1 MLSVHTN
8 YASLVSQGAVS
19 KSNSL
24 LTNAMERLSTGLR
37 INSAAD
43 DAAGLQIANRMNANL
58 KGMQAASRN
67 ISDATSML
75 QTADGALEEL
85 TTIANRQKELATQA
99 ANGVNSDADR
109 TALNAEFQ
117 ALTAESARIMGQTTY
132 AGNDLMKTLGGTAKV
147 EAVTAVTEDLTASP
161 PVIGVTAVTAVTAAP
176 GSVQF
181 QIGANGAEIL
191 KTGFQAPTA
200 ITGDISTAAGATAAM
215 AEVDT
220 YINEVGTARS
230 TLGASINRLG
240 HTASNLSSVMENTQA
255 AAGRIMDADFA
266 VESANM
272 TRNQMLVQAGTT
284 VLSSANQNTGL
295 VMGLLR

>member
-1 MLSVHTN
+1 
-8 YASLVSQGAVS
+8 
-19 KSNSL
+19 
-24 LTNAMERLSTGLR
+24 
-37 INSAAD
+37 
-43 DAAGLQIANRMNANL
+43 
-58 KGMQAASRN
+58 
-67 ISDATSML
+67 
-75 QTADGALEEL
+75 
-85 TTIANRQKELATQA
+85 
-99 ANGVNSDADR
+99 NSDADR

-132 AGNDLMKTLGGTAKV
+132 AGNDLMKTLGGTAGTA
-147 EAVTAVTEDLTASP
+147 AVAAVAADATAVP
-161 PVIGVTAVTAVTAAP
+161 PVIAVAAVAAVAGTP

-181 QIGANGAEIL
+181 QIGANGAEVL
-191 KTGFQAPTA
+191 TTGFQAPTVM
-200 ITGDISTAAGATAAM
+200 IGDISTAAGATAAM

>member
-147 EAVTAVTEDLTASP
+147 EAVTAVTEDLTATP
-161 PVIGVTAVTAVTAAP
+161 PVIGVTGVTGVAAAP

-191 KTGFQAPTA
+191 ATGFQAPTA

-240 HTASNLSSVMENTQA
+240 HTASNLSSV
-255 AAGRIMDADFA
+255 
-266 VESANM
+266 
-272 TRNQMLVQAGTT
+272 
-284 VLSSANQNTGL
+284 
-295 VMGLLR
+295 

>member
-1 MLSVHTN
+1 
-8 YASLVSQGAVS
+8 
-19 KSNSL
+19 
-24 LTNAMERLSTGLR
+24 
-37 INSAAD
+37 
-43 DAAGLQIANRMNANL
+43 
-58 KGMQAASRN
+58 
-67 ISDATSML
+67 
-75 QTADGALEEL
+75 
-85 TTIANRQKELATQA
+85 
-99 ANGVNSDADR
+99 NSDADR

-132 AGNDLMKTLGGTAKV
+132 AGNDLMKTLGGTAAAA
-147 EAVTAVTEDLTASP
+147 AVA
-161 PVIGVTAVTAVTAAP
+161 AVTAVTADPTATPPVIGVAGVAAVPAVTAVP

-200 ITGDISTAAGATAAM
+200 IIGDISTAAGATAAM